1 MHSDTD
7 NALQSFTPRRSECTQ
22 PQHSDSMILP
32 PLLRGQRDGVA
43 GRESGTNLTRN
54 SLDDDTRSLPEP
66 LGTHIQR
73 LEAELA
79 QARREAD
86 EGSMELQHLRAEV
99 ARLNAGSPALPS
111 NLIELDLYRHKPAPD
126 NAPQLRP

>member
-99 ARLNAGSPALPS
+99 ARLTGSPLQS
-111 NLIELDLYRHKPAPD
+111 DRIGLVS
-126 NAPQLRP
+126 PQAGP

>member
-1 MHSDTD
+1 MNSDMD
-7 NALQSFTPRRSECTQ
+7 NTLQSFTPRRSEGTQ
-22 PQHSDSMILP
+22 LQHSDSTILP

-43 GRESGTNLTRN
+43 GRESGTNVTRN
-54 SLDDDTRSLPEP
+54 SLEDDTRPLPEP
-66 LGTHIQR
+66 PGTHIQR

-99 ARLNAGSPALPS
+99 ARLSAGSPALPS
-111 NLIELDLYRHKPAPD
+111 NLIEFGSVSP
-126 NAPQLRP
+126 